1 MADPFSILAGAA
13 GLADVCIR
21 LGKFLKDANHGFRV
35 VDQELDELL
44 KEITSLQSVNAS
56 IEELLK
62 RSYPGRST
70 AQASPNLQQVL
81 DTNWQA
87 TNATLSSCKLVVE
100 KIEAILK
107 DVVNVG
113 SGRHVKRDQIRKWIK
128 QQSRGDE
135 LNTLRGKLK
144 QYQLALQLSLSAVA
158 MSGPSSL
165 IFGINWLI
173 DLSIDS
179 RTSQQA
185 SHNAHSDL
193 STSIQNLGAGL
204 KLKIESLE
212 SIVSQS
218 ADQTVS

>member
-62 RSYPGRST
+62 RSYPERST
-70 AQASPNLQQVL
+70 AQTSPNLQQVL

-100 KIEAILK
+100 NIEAILK

-113 SGRHVKRDQIRKWIK
+113 SGRHIKRDQIRKWIK
-128 QQSRGDE
+128 QQ
-135 LNTLRGKLK
+135 
-144 QYQLALQLSLSAVA
+144 
-158 MSGPSSL
+158 
-165 IFGINWLI
+165 
-173 DLSIDS
+173 
-179 RTSQQA
+179 
-185 SHNAHSDL
+185 
-193 STSIQNLGAGL
+193 
-204 KLKIESLE
+204 
-212 SIVSQS
+212 
-218 ADQTVS
+218 